1 MDFSDFTI
9 EYLYQ
14 FFRSKKTQM
23 SSMEKPEMF
32 LNHLRDHDLVEENFC
47 KEVIQRRS
55 KMEKMEG
62 VYQIL
67 DNLKGQPQCIKTFW
81 SCVFKKHMLQQY
93 PTLQELYTELKSKKF
108 PFIKKDQQMDIRKQQ
123 ILPSPAG
130 KLGVLT
136 NEKIG
141 RGLDMASLIKWN
153 NYNQTEEHEK
163 GDELPGS
170 SSQAICSQ
178 QQNAPESSYM
188 VPVEKGQ
195 QKVIRKRF
203 KDQTEILVTCGTKR
217 GMLNK
222 EKLSK
227 GEMCIMVGNT
237 WYHPTVFEEF
247 GGKGNSKNW
256 KSSIRYRGKPL
267 LELFKKHLLIAPR
280 QKRRPKIERTSS
292 SGQSLPSFSS
302 SSEGHGPSTG
312 GFVRSRSL
320 CVNYHMSV
328 DASLSCSS
336 DWSMGPE
343 GSSAVPPQPNPQFP
357 GARRVNPVPAAF
369 PGSHAGLPRFSA
381 ALTTQPPA
389 QTSTSHGGERRFARV
404 FRGQRSTTTSH
415 RPVDCSRPVPNDR
428 TTNFRPL
435 Q

>member
-9 EYLYQ
+9 EDLYQ

-23 SSMEKPEMF
+23 SCMEKPEMF
-32 LNHLRDHDLVEENFC
+32 LNHLCDHDLVEENFC

-55 KMEKMEG
+55 KMEKMKG

-67 DNLKGQPQCIKTFW
+67 DNLKGQPQSIKTFW
-81 SCVFKKHMLQQY
+81 GCVFKKHMLQQY
-93 PTLQELYTELKSKKF
+93 PTLQELYTELKKLEG
-108 PFIKKDQQMDIRKQQ
+108 PDEQYQQMDIRKNQ
-123 ILPSPAG
+123 ILPVG

-153 NYNQTEEHEK
+153 NYNQTEE
-163 GDELPGS
+163 LPGP
-170 SSQAICSQ
+170 SSQAVSSQ

-203 KDQTEILVTCGTKR
+203 TCGRKY

-222 EKLSK
+222 EKLAK
-227 GEMCIMVGNT
+227 GNT
-237 WYHPTVFEEF
+237 WYHPTEFEEF
-247 GGKGNSKNW
+247 RGKGDSKNW
-256 KSSIRYRGKPL
+256 K
-267 LELFKKHLLIAPR
+267 
-280 QKRRPKIERTSS
+280 
-292 SGQSLPSFSS
+292 
-302 SSEGHGPSTG
+302 
-312 GFVRSRSL
+312 
-320 CVNYHMSV
+320 
-328 DASLSCSS
+328 SLSCSS

-343 GSSAVPPQPNPQFP
+343 CSSAVPPQPNPQFP

-381 ALTTQPPA
+381 ALTAQPPA
-389 QTSTSHGGERRFARV
+389 QTSTSHGGERQFARV
-404 FRGQRSTTTSH
+404 LRGQLSTTTSH